1 MRTKYNIFDITKFI
15 LSFLVVAIH
24 TKMTETGLTMKVI
37 CSLAVPLFFIMS
49 GYLPEDNRRLPDW
62 GGQKQT
68 VMKLFRLYVTWTIIY
83 IPLTIYGYC
92 FVEKHTIKEC
102 IFIFT
107 RNFLVAGQNW
117 MSWPL
122 WFLHSL
128 IVAMIILMFCF
139 HKGWD
144 KKKIFLLSII
154 LFLVGRYV
162 SYMMNIETDGICQTI
177 VFYYKKI
184 FVGAGPMLSFI
195 WVVIGYCMNNII
207 EYIGEKKTLVV
218 IGTVVGLSLQFLGF
232 EDGIFLTV
240 PMLFL
245 LLKKFHLKNLQN
257 QLWFRKMSTIIYFGH
272 MYVVFLFSYIISGYP
287 MESWRTY
294 LLICSL
300 VFTIGCAIIYVSNI
314 KYFSLLKRIY
324 C

>member
-1 MRTKYNIFDITKFI
+1 M
-15 LSFLVVAIH
+15 
-24 TKMTETGLTMKVI
+24 G
-37 CSLAVPLFFIMS
+37 
-49 GYLPEDNRRLPDW
+49 
-62 GGQKQT
+62 GGQKQV

-92 FVEKHTIKEC
+92 FVQKHTYGEC

-107 RNFLVAGQNW
+107 RNFLVAGENW

-139 HKGWD
+139 HKGWG

-154 LFLVGRYV
+154 LFLVGRCM
-162 SYMMNIETDGICQTI
+162 SYTINIETDGICQTI

-184 FVGAGPMLSFI
+184 FVGARPMLSFI

-218 IGTVVGLSLQFLGF
+218 IGTVVGLSLQFSGF

-240 PMLFL
+240 PMLFI
-245 LLKKFHLKNLQN
+245 LLKKFHLKNLPN
-257 QLWFRKMSTIIYFGH
+257 PLWFRKMSTIIYFGH

-300 VFTIGCAIIYVSNI
+300 VFTIGGAIIYVSNI